1 MRPAGCSMIDETA
14 GSRLVGDE
22 AWAGPRSPGSGRC
35 EAGDA
40 VAWSPGDAASA
51 DRGVVASRTVTPAAA
66 KSAARKADTGPEP
79 SAVNSTGP
87 SPQEAGPEE
96 GATASSME
104 RERATALSA
113 A

>member
-1 MRPAGCSMIDETA
+1 MRPAGCSMIDEMA

-51 DRGVVASRTVTPAAA
+51 ARGVVASRTVTPAAA

-79 SAVNSTGP
+79 SAVTGP

-104 RERATALSA
+104 RDRAAALSA